1 MPNYLIP
8 ADDAMVEVAAKA
20 ICRNR
25 MRQDADYELKSIFGQ
40 GLDDIDSFEQA
51 FERIFEQIWA
61 GKTEYDELQR
71 TQYREDARAV
81 ISAINLKL
89 LISD

>member
-1 MPNYLIP
+1 MSNYLIP
-8 ADDAMVEVAAKA
+8 TDDALIEVAAKA

-25 MRQDADYELKSIFGQ
+25 MRQDADHELKANFGQ
-40 GLDDIDSFEQA
+40 GLDDIEPFSEA

-61 GKTEYDELQR
+61 GKSEHDEMQR
-71 TQYREDARAV
+71 AQYREDARAV

-89 LISD
+89 LITE

>member
-1 MPNYLIP
+1 MSNYLIP
-8 ADDAMVEVAAKA
+8 ADDAIIEVAAKA

-25 MRQDADYELKSIFGQ
+25 MRQDADHELKSVFGQ
-40 GLDDIDSFEQA
+40 GLDDLESFDQA

-61 GKTEYDELQR
+61 GKSEYDELQR
-71 TQYREDARAV
+71 TQYRDDARAV

-89 LISD
+89 LITE